1 MKREKNHIKRNE
13 SHTGLKRLGCD
24 TAKGVVLNV
33 IKRESVCVVSS
44 FHTTITVT
52 LTDQWKDTQ
61 KHKHIQREAK
71 EEEIMR

>member
-52 LTDQWKDTQ
+52 LTDQ
-61 KHKHIQREAK
+61 
-71 EEEIMR
+71 